1 MKELDVVRLKDGREG
16 TILDFYDDGKVF
28 MMEITDKKGRTLDT
42 PFINVEEV
50 EEVIYTSSYHSLNY

>member
-42 PFINVEEV
+42 PFINLEEV
-50 EEVIYTSSYHSLNY
+50 EEVIYTA